1 MKDFIKIFFILII
14 IVSAFITGRNYGE
27 KTVVETTDYKTMSS
41 AEQRISQTESELNNI
56 KEKFQN
62 LIDQN
67 NLSKKE
73 DMYSK
78 MMTFLLVDLG
88 LRLTEEKQKEYDSAI
103 KNAVVETKR
112 EVAEEKQETQKPTA
126 PKEKK
131 WSKHS
136 ASKFKSYEWMLQN
149 TQTDLEA
156 RKILKDLEIKDLD
169 SLLKD
174 ATNTDEQKGEKLF
187 GTYRGK
193 IFGVDHKEYGSLVIS
208 LKEKLSEVESD
219 KKGLEGDVKIYRK
232 GQSIGSSEFT
242 QNNLGLTPLGT
253 EGIIIEAGGRYYQF
267 YKIENSQKL
276 GGYFYERL
284 TNGTTKTIGS
294 FLLTQTGQ

>member
-1 MKDFIKIFFILII
+1 MKDFIKIFFILVI

-41 AEQRISQTESELNNI
+41 AEQRIGQTESELNNI

-62 LIDQN
+62 LLDQN
-67 NLSKKE
+67 DLSKKE

-103 KNAVVETKR
+103 KAQEEKAEPRKR
-112 EVAEEKQETQKPTA
+112 EIAQII

-136 ASKFKSYEWMLQN
+136 VSKFKSYEWMLQN

-174 ATNTDEQKGEKLF
+174 ATTTNEQKGEKLF

-193 IFGVDHKEYGSLVIS
+193 IFGVDQKEYGSLVIS

-219 KKGLEGDVKIYRK
+219 KKGLEGDVKIYRQ

-294 FLLTQTGQ
+294 FLLTQTSQ

>member
-1 MKDFIKIFFILII
+1 MKDFIKIFLILVI
-14 IVSAFITGRNYGE
+14 IVVAFVTGRNYGE
-27 KTVVETTDYKTMSS
+27 KTVVETTDYKSMSS
-41 AEQRISQTESELNNI
+41 AEQRMSQTESELKNI

-62 LIDQN
+62 LLDQN
-67 NLSKKE
+67 DLSKKE

-88 LRLTEEKQKEYDSAI
+88 LRLTEEKQKEYNSAI
-103 KNAVVETKR
+103 KNAEAVAKR
-112 EVAEEKQETQKPTA
+112 AVADEKPIVQKPA
-126 PKEKK
+126 PIKEKK

-136 ASKFKSYEWMLQN
+136 VSKFKSYEWMLQN

-169 SLLKD
+169 SLLKN
-174 ATNTDEQKGEKLF
+174 ATTTSEQKGEKLF

-193 IFGVDHKEYGSLVIS
+193 IFGVDQKEYGSLVIS
-208 LKEKLSEVESD
+208 LKEKLSEVDSD
-219 KKGLEGDVKIYRK
+219 KKGLEGDVKIFRK
-232 GQSIGSSEFT
+232 GQSIGSSEFSK
-242 QNNLGLTPLGT
+242 NDLGLTPVGT

-284 TNGTTKTIGS
+284 TNGTTKTIGH

>member
-27 KTVVETTDYKTMSS
+27 KTVVETADYKTMSS
-41 AEQRISQTESELNNI
+41 AGQRISQTESELNNI

-62 LIDQN
+62 LLDQN
-67 NLSKKE
+67 DLSKKE

-88 LRLTEEKQKEYDSAI
+88 LRLTEEKQKEYDAAI
-103 KNAVVETKR
+103 KNVEVVTKR
-112 EVAEEKQETQKPTA
+112 EVAEEKAVAQKPVT

-156 RKILKDLEIKDLD
+156 KKILKDLEIKDLD

-193 IFGVDHKEYGSLVIS
+193 IFGVDQKEYGSLVIS

-219 KKGLEGDVKIYRK
+219 KKGLEGDVKIYRQ

-253 EGIIIEAGGRYYQF
+253 ESVIIEAGGRYYQF
-267 YKIENSQKL
+267 YKIESSQKL

-284 TNGTTKTIGS
+284 TNGTTKTIGH

>member
-1 MKDFIKIFFILII
+1 MKDFIKIFLVLIV
-14 IVSAFITGRNYGE
+14 IVIAFVTGRNYGE

-41 AEQRISQTESELNNI
+41 AEQRISQTESELKNI

-62 LIDQN
+62 LLDQN
-67 NLSKKE
+67 DLSKKE

-88 LRLTEEKQKEYDSAI
+88 LRLTEEKQKEYDSVI
-103 KNAVVETKR
+103 KNAEVVKESKTVLEVKR
-112 EVAEEKQETQKPTA
+112 EVAQIT

-169 SLLKD
+169 SLLKN
-174 ATNTDEQKGEKLF
+174 ATNTDEQKGKKLF

-219 KKGLEGDVKIYRK
+219 KKGLEGDVKIFRQ
-232 GQSIGSSEFT
+232 GQSIGSSEFA
-242 QNNLGLTPLGT
+242 QNNLGLTPAGT
-253 EGIIIEAGGRYYQF
+253 EGIIVEAGGRYYQF

>member
-1 MKDFIKIFFILII
+1 MKDFIKIFIILVI
-14 IVSAFITGRNYGE
+14 IVSAFLTGRNYGE

-41 AEQRISQTESELNNI
+41 AEQRISQTETELNNI

-62 LIDQN
+62 LLDQN
-67 NLSKKE
+67 DLSKKE

-88 LRLTEEKQKEYDSAI
+88 LRLTEEKQKEYNNAI
-103 KNAVVETKR
+103 KNVEVVAKR
-112 EVAEEKQETQKPTA
+112 EVAQII

-174 ATNTDEQKGEKLF
+174 ATTTSEQKGEKLF

-193 IFGVDHKEYGSLVIS
+193 IFGVDQKEYGSLVVS

-219 KKGLEGDVKIYRK
+219 KKGLEGDVKIYRQ
-232 GQSIGSSEFT
+232 GQSIGSSEFA

>member
-27 KTVVETTDYKTMSS
+27 KTVVETTDYKSMSS
-41 AEQRISQTESELNNI
+41 AGQRMSQTESELSNI

-62 LIDQN
+62 LLDQN

-103 KNAVVETKR
+103 KNVEVVTKR
-112 EVAEEKQETQKPTA
+112 EVAQII

-136 ASKFKSYEWMLQN
+136 VSKFKSYEWMLQN

-174 ATNTDEQKGEKLF
+174 ATTTSEQKGEKLF

-193 IFGVDHKEYGSLVIS
+193 IFGVDQKEYGSLVIS
-208 LKEKLSEVESD
+208 LKEKLSEVELD
-219 KKGLEGDVKIYRK
+219 KKGLEGDVKIYRQ

>member
-1 MKDFIKIFFILII
+1 MKDFIKIFFILVI

-41 AEQRISQTESELNNI
+41 AGQRISQTESELNNI

-62 LIDQN
+62 LLDQN
-67 NLSKKE
+67 DLSKKE

-88 LRLTEEKQKEYDSAI
+88 LRLTEEKQKEYDAAI
-103 KNAVVETKR
+103 KNVEVVTKR
-112 EVAEEKQETQKPTA
+112 EVAEEKPVAQKPA
-126 PKEKK
+126 PPKEKK

-156 RKILKDLEIKDLD
+156 KKILKDLEIKDLD

-174 ATNTDEQKGEKLF
+174 ATNTDEQKGKKLF

-193 IFGVDHKEYGSLVIS
+193 IFGVDQKEYGSLVIS

-219 KKGLEGDVKIYRK
+219 QKGLEGDVKIYRQ

-253 EGIIIEAGGRYYQF
+253 ESIIIEAGGRYYQF

-284 TNGTTKTIGS
+284 TNGTTKTIGH

>member
-1 MKDFIKIFFILII
+1 MKDFIKIFLILVV
-14 IVSAFITGRNYGE
+14 IVIAFVTGRNYGE

-41 AEQRISQTESELNNI
+41 AEQRISQTESELKNI

-62 LIDQN
+62 LLDQN
-67 NLSKKE
+67 DLSKKE

-103 KNAVVETKR
+103 KNVEVVKELKPAPEVKR
-112 EVAEEKQETQKPTA
+112 EVAQIIT
-126 PKEKK
+126 KEKK

-149 TQTDLEA
+149 TTTDLEA

-174 ATNTDEQKGEKLF
+174 ATNTDQQKGEKLF

-193 IFGVDHKEYGSLVIS
+193 IFGVDNKEYGSLVIS
-208 LKEKLSEVESD
+208 LKEKLLEIDSE
-219 KKGLEGDVKIYRK
+219 KKGLEGDVKIFRK
-232 GQSIGSSEFT
+232 GQSIGSSEFVK
-242 QNNLGLTPLGT
+242 NDFGLTPVGT
-253 EGIIIEAGGRYYQF
+253 ESVIIEAGGRYYQF

-284 TNGTTKTIGS
+284 TNGTTKTIGH

>member
-1 MKDFIKIFFILII
+1 MKDFIKIFLILVV
-14 IVSAFITGRNYGE
+14 IVIAFVTGRNYGE

-62 LIDQN
+62 LLDQN
-67 NLSKKE
+67 DLSKKE

-103 KNAVVETKR
+103 KAQEEKAEPSKR
-112 EVAEEKQETQKPTA
+112 EIAQII

-136 ASKFKSYEWMLQN
+136 VSKFKSYEWMLQN

-174 ATNTDEQKGEKLF
+174 ATTTNEQKGEKLF

-208 LKEKLSEVESD
+208 LKEKLSEIDSE

-242 QNNLGLTPLGT
+242 QNNLGLTPTGT
-253 EGIIIEAGGRYYQF
+253 ESIIIEAGSRYYQF

>member
-1 MKDFIKIFFILII
+1 MKDFIKIFFILIVI
-14 IVSAFITGRNYGE
+14 MSAFITGRNYGE

-62 LIDQN
+62 LLDQN
-67 NLSKKE
+67 DLSKKE

-103 KNAVVETKR
+103 KAQEAKTEPTKR
-112 EVAEEKQETQKPTA
+112 QIAQII

-193 IFGVDHKEYGSLVIS
+193 IFGVDQKEYGSLVIS
-208 LKEKLSEVESD
+208 LKEKLSEIDSD

-242 QNNLGLTPLGT
+242 QNNLGLTPAGT
-253 EGIIIEAGGRYYQF
+253 ESIIIEAGGRYYQF

-284 TNGTTKTIGS
+284 TNGTTKTIGH